1 MLNNH
6 TTGGTVVGDYPLDEF
21 AYEAQQDYP
30 PQIAERI
37 SISTEVAAFGALIL
51 GAFAAGA
58 CIYLLY
64 FVVDGS
70 YNGGDKGQWRHID
83 SLDVNV
89 SSIWT
94 YLQEQFACMTCAAGV
109 LTTGDAFVNG
119 SLLLKNNSD
128 PPANVLV
135 ALNQLFNYTWQLSAQ
150 NALLAQQLQQLNQT
164 VSQKPAAMR
173 LEVEN
178 FQTIFSTEPDT
189 QFVPFT
195 GTGFYGYNRD
205 PSGLFDTSNDNYTIV
220 TRNAIVQA
228 SAQVYFSANST
239 ESYLVCFFMPFT
251 NSTPGAEP
259 TLMAGISESGNITA
273 FGGFPYVG
281 VITMVGSF
289 SAQAGWELN
298 IRCAIAQGTPLEY
311 IVNSHLDLLEVM

>member
-1 MLNNH
+1 MQDYRAN
-6 TTGGTVVGDYPLDEF
+6 GGAVVDDYPLDEF
-21 AYEAQQDYP
+21 GNEIQQDYP
-30 PQIAERI
+30 PQFVERTI
-37 SISTEVAAFGALIL
+37 IPFELVSVLALVL
-51 GAFAAGA
+51 GAFAAA
-58 CIYLLY
+58 SCMYLL
-64 FVVDGS
+64 FFTVDGS
-70 YNGGDKGQWRHID
+70 YNGGDQGQWRHID
-83 SLDVNV
+83 RLDVNV

-94 YLQEQFACMTCAAGV
+94 FLQEQFACMTCAAGL

-128 PPANVLV
+128 PPTNVLI
-135 ALNQLFNYTWQLSAQ
+135 ALSQLFNYTWQLSAQ
-150 NALLAQQLQQLNQT
+150 NAILTQQLQQLNQT
-164 VSQKPAAMR
+164 VSQKPAATR

-178 FQTIFSTEPDT
+178 FQTIWSTVPDT

-220 TRNAIVQA
+220 TRDAIVQA

-289 SAQAGWELN
+289 SASAGWELN
-298 IRCAIAQGTPLEY
+298 VRCAIAEGTSLEY
-311 IVNSHLDLLEVM
+311 MVTSHLDLLEVM